1 MARVSEFFQKISEGK
16 VDANLRI
23 DILKEILGCLELRKD
38 AMGTWEKALF
48 AQSLAYLSINAFSKG
63 QSPSLWLRLSLDC
76 LEKAMIPEKDRNE
89 EYTDGSEVIESIDYG
104 FLVAHGV
111 LIRRQIG

>member
-1 MARVSEFFQKISEGK
+1 MARVSEFFQRISEGK
-16 VDANLRI
+16 IDANLRI
-23 DILKEILGCLELRKD
+23 DILEEILGCLELKKD
-38 AMGTWEKALF
+38 TMGTWEKTLF
-48 AQSLAYLSINAFSKG
+48 AQSLAYLSTNVASKS
-63 QSPSLWLRLSLDC
+63 QSTSLWLRLCLVC

-104 FLVAHGV
+104 FLVAQCL

>member
-1 MARVSEFFQKISEGK
+1 MARVSEFFQRISEGRI
-16 VDANLRI
+16 DANLRI
-23 DILKEILGCLELRKD
+23 DILEEILGCLELKKD
-38 AMGTWEKALF
+38 TMGTWEKTLF
-48 AQSLAYLSINAFSKG
+48 AQSLAYLSTNVASKS
-63 QSPSLWLRLSLDC
+63 QSTSLWLRLCLVC

-104 FLVAHGV
+104 FLVAQCL